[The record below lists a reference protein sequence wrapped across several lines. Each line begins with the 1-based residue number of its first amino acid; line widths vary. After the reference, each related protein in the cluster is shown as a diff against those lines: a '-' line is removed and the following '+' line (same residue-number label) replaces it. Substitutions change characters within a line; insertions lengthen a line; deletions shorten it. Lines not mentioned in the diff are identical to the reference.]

1 MVFVPMVH
9 RTSRLV
15 EVVREEGIFAFRPN
29 PSEHPHINYVH
40 MPIRGLFELGR
51 LVEGLGKRLAHVRCP
66 VLVLQGDRDPVV
78 DSGSAA
84 LLFRAL
90 GSRDKVL
97 RLVPS
102 DRHGILYE
110 VIVGTWH
117 DVLAFAERLD
127 APVAPGT

>member
-1 MVFVPMVH
+1 M
-9 RTSRLV
+9 
-15 EVVREEGIFAFRPN
+15 FAFRPN

-51 LVEGLGKRLAHVRCP
+51 LVESLGKRLPHVQCP
-66 VLVLQGDRDPVV
+66 ALVLQGDRDPVV
-78 DSGSAA
+78 DPASAGA
-84 LLFRAL
+84 LFRAL

-110 VIVGTWH
+110 DIGGTWH
-117 DVLAFAERLD
+117 DVFTFVDRLD
-127 APVAPGT
+127 AVAVP